1 MPFEK
6 SVADVHFIRGEYEK
20 AKDMYLDGAREGVEI
35 ASFDYA
41 YCLLHGFGVER
52 DPSAAKS
59 FFGFARDMDGG
70 ESCYNLAVMYLE
82 GNGVAKDY
90 RTAIRYMSDAAELG
104 CVEAQL
110 YLGMAYTTG
119 YVLYPE
125 ITSISMIPFHKP
137 EFRTEKIYMLE
148 GNKEDIEADEEARFS
163 VIRPDARRAFE
174 YFSEAAHGDPTY
186 VADLVARGKYLYAKC
201 YIDGMGTDFNRDIG
215 LRLMLAAGKS
225 GSEDAVAFLAENGI
239 TEKMLAKDIKK
250 LNR

>member
-20 AKDMYLDGAREGVEI
+20 AKDMYLEGAREGVEI

-41 YCLLHGFGVER
+41 YCLLHGFGAER
-52 DPSAAKS
+52 DPQSAKS
-59 FFGFARDMDGG
+59 FFGFARDMEGG

-82 GNGVAKDY
+82 GNGVVKDY
-90 RTAIRYMSDAAELG
+90 KTAIRYMSDAAELG

-125 ITSISMIPFHKP
+125 ITSICMIPFHKP
-137 EFRTEKIYMLE
+137 EFRTENVYMLE

-250 LNR
+250 LHR